1 MYKENSDNVI
11 IIDKTNFREATMRTV
26 EVITIVILFLISIGA
41 FIIGY
46 FQFKEKGILFN
57 NAYLY
62 ASKEERATMNKKP
75 HYRQSAIVFT
85 LLGVIFLFYAVTLI
99 FRSGWLFLIDLVL
112 IILLLVYAIVSSVM
126 IARKNKGSV

>member
-1 MYKENSDNVI
+1 
-11 IIDKTNFREATMRTV
+11 MRTV

-85 LLGVIFLFYAVTLI
+85 LLGVIFSLIAVELLV
-99 FRSGWLFLIDLVL
+99 RSGWLFLIDLVL

>member
-1 MYKENSDNVI
+1 
-11 IIDKTNFREATMRTV
+11 MRTV
-26 EVITIVILFLISIGA
+26 EVITIVILFLISIAA

-75 HYRQSAIVFT
+75 HYRQSAIVFASI
-85 LLGVIFLFYAVTLI
+85 GFIFLLNAVELLV
-99 FRSGWLFLIDLVL
+99 RSGWLFLIDLVL